1 MAKKIARELID
12 FLYKG
17 PTAYNAVESIKLWL
31 GKEGFKELDSKD
43 KWSLKAGDRCF
54 VVKNGSAVVA
64 FEVGQG
70 SVGEHGFKMIGAH
83 TDAPGFR
90 IKPSAQ
96 IVAEKNYLKLNTEVY
111 GGPILSTWFDR
122 PLAIAGRVSL
132 ISENPL
138 KPINKVININK
149 PIMIIPNLAI
159 HMNREVNSGYT
170 FNAQKDTLPL
180 LSLTNGEEVT
190 EDLLVKLIAEHMSVN
205 VSEILSFELMP
216 YEYEKGSVIGLNEEL
231 ISMGRLD
238 DLSMVHAG
246 LTALINA
253 QIKNG
258 VNVMFCYDNEEVGSR
273 TKQGAGSPFFH
284 ELLERIVIA
293 MGETREDYFRAVDN
307 SFLIS
312 ADLAHAVHPNYGEKH
327 DPVVRPVLGKGPV
340 IKIAASQSYSTD
352 SDSSAVY
359 EAICKKAGVSVQQF
373 VNRSDVRGGSTIG
386 PIASGHLPVR
396 TVDMGT
402 AVLSMHSVRE
412 LMAVNDYSDTIKS
425 FEQFFNL

>member
-12 FLYKG
+12 FLYEG

-54 VVKNGSAVVA
+54 VVKNGSAIVA

-96 IVAEKNYLKLNTEVY
+96 IVAEKNYVKLNTEVY

-190 EDLLVKLIAEHMSVN
+190 EDLLIKLVAEHMSVN

-253 QIKNG
+253 EIKNG

-340 IKIAASQSYSTD
+340 TKIAASQSYSTD

-359 EAICKKAGVSVQQF
+359 EGICKKAGVSVQQF

-402 AVLSMHSVRE
+402 AVLSMHSARE

>member
-12 FLYKG
+12 FLYEG

-54 VVKNGSAVVA
+54 VVKNGSAIVA

-96 IVAEKNYLKLNTEVY
+96 IVAEKNYVKINTEVY

-190 EDLLVKLIAEHMSVN
+190 EDLLIKLIAEHMSVN

-253 QIKNG
+253 EIKNG

-340 IKIAASQSYSTD
+340 TKIAASQSYSTD

-359 EAICKKAGVSVQQF
+359 EGICKKAGVSVQQF

>member
-1 MAKKIARELID
+1 MDKKIARELID
-12 FLYKG
+12 FLYEG

-31 GKEGFKELDSKD
+31 GKEGFKELESKD

-96 IVAEKNYLKLNTEVY
+96 IVAEKNYVKLNTEVY

-132 ISENPL
+132 MSENPL

-170 FNAQKDTLPL
+170 FNAQKDTLPV

-190 EDLLVKLIAEHMSVN
+190 EDLLVKLIAEHMNVN

-253 QIKNG
+253 EVKNG

-312 ADLAHAVHPNYGEKH
+312 ADLAHAVHPNYGEKQ

-359 EAICKKAGVSVQQF
+359 EAICKKAGVTVQQF

>member
-1 MAKKIARELID
+1 MQKMFSEELID
-12 FLYKG
+12 FLYES
-17 PTAYNAVESIKLWL
+17 PTAYNAVEAVKKWL
-31 GKEGFKELDSKD
+31 SEEGFKELKSEDR
-43 KWSLKAGDRCF
+43 WSLKTGDKCY
-54 VVKNGSAVVA
+54 VEKNGSAIVA
-64 FEVGQG
+64 FEVGEG
-70 SVGEHGFKMIGAH
+70 KVSENGFKMIGAH

-90 IKPSAQ
+90 IKPMTQ
-96 IVAEKNYLKLNTEVY
+96 MVAEKNYIKLNTEVY

-132 ISENPL
+132 VSENPL
-138 KPINKVININK
+138 KPANKIININK

-159 HMNREVNSGYT
+159 HMNREVNSGYK

-180 LSLTNGEEVT
+180 VALTNGADVT
-190 EDLLVKLIAEHMSVN
+190 EDLLMNLIAEELN
-205 VSEILSFELMP
+205 VKVSDILSFELMP
-216 YEYEKGSVIGLNEEL
+216 YEFEKGSVIGLKRDL

-246 LTALINA
+246 LKALVDS
-253 QIKNG
+253 KVKSG
-258 VNVMFCYDNEEVGSR
+258 VNVVFCYDNEEVGSR

-293 MGETREDYFRAVDN
+293 MGESREDYFRAVAN

-327 DPVVRPVLGKGPV
+327 DPTVRPVLGKGPV

-359 EAICKKAGVSVQQF
+359 EAVCRKAGVPVQHF

-412 LMAVNDYSDTIKS
+412 LMSVSDYNDTIMS
-425 FEQFFNL
+425 FTEFF

>member
-1 MAKKIARELID
+1 MDKNIARELID
-12 FLYKG
+12 FLYEG
-17 PTAYNAVESIKLWL
+17 PTAYNAVKSISKWL
-31 GKEGFKELDSKD
+31 INEGFTELKSED
-43 KWSLKAGDRCF
+43 KWSLKEGDKCF
-54 VVKNGSAVVA
+54 VIKNGSAVVA

-70 SVGEHGFKMIGAH
+70 SVGENGFKMIGAH
-83 TDAPGFR
+83 TDSPGFR

-96 IVAEKNYLKLNTEVY
+96 IVAEKNYVKLNTEVY

-149 PIMIIPNLAI
+149 PLMIIPNLAI
-159 HMNREVNSGYT
+159 HMNREVNSGYA
-170 FNAQKDTLPL
+170 FNAQKDTMPL
-180 LSLTNGEEVT
+180 LTLTNGEEVT
-190 EDLLVKLIAEHMSVN
+190 EDLLVKLIADELN
-205 VSEILSFELMP
+205 VDIKDILSFELMP
-216 YEYEKGSVIGLNEEL
+216 YEYEKGSLMGLNEEL

-246 LTALINA
+246 LKALTSA
-253 QIKNG
+253 KIKKG

-293 MGETREDYFRAVDN
+293 MGESREDYFRAVAN

-327 DPVVRPVLGKGPV
+327 DPIVRPVLGKGPV

-352 SDSSAVY
+352 SESSAVY
-359 EAICKKAGVSVQQF
+359 EAVCKKAGVNVQSF

-412 LMAVNDYSDTIKS
+412 LMAVNDYVDTVKS
-425 FEQFFNL
+425 FKEFYNL